1 MKLLADIPVT
11 SAPAGHPLAV
21 GGMSPAYSAGSFQYV
36 RLELMR
42 LFYQIEEFVSGTLV
56 FEEDSA
62 EG

>member
-1 MKLLADIPVT
+1 MKLPADIPVT
-11 SAPAGHPLAV
+11 PAPAGHPLAV

-42 LFYQIEEFVSGTLV
+42 LFYQIQEFVSGTLV

>member
-11 SAPAGHPLAV
+11 PGPAGQPLAV